1 MKVLF
6 YFDKFKK
13 RKKRLI
19 IRFSYICNNQ
29 RLKQQKTIINMIIKG
44 IGLICVCFE
53 TSLSRSSWTLFS
65 GSPVFASCEESVP
78 TFTLLSVELLTILFS
93 LETILLTSLLMAET
107 ILLIML
113 SVWLLL
119 LFVTGFVVL
128 VSGFAGVFGVTGL
141 VGFGLGVI
149 GFILI

>member
-1 MKVLF
+1 MFVLKHLCQEVHEHF
-6 YFDKFKK
+6 
-13 RKKRLI
+13 
-19 IRFSYICNNQ
+19 FS
-29 RLKQQKTIINMIIKG
+29 
-44 IGLICVCFE
+44 E
-53 TSLSRSSWTLFS
+53 
-65 GSPVFASCEESVP
+65 SPVFASCEESVP

-119 LFVTGFVVL
+119 LFVAGFVVL

-141 VGFGLGVI
+141 IGFGLGVI